1 MSRGSRPWRIALS
14 IFKGG
19 TRLPWQR
26 RWRKGN
32 CVRSAT
38 RTSWMISSRVY
49 PSFLFICGVQEYVE
63 SMARTPGNSIQQG

>member
-1 MSRGSRPWRIALS
+1 MARGSRPWRIALS

-32 CVRSAT
+32 CLRSTT
-38 RTSWMISSRVY
+38 RTSWMISSRGY
-49 PSFLFICGVQEYVE
+49 PSFLFL
-63 SMARTPGNSIQQG
+63 